1 MNKNSEENRKIDEI
15 TLKEFVQILENRY
28 LKGPD
33 TAKPE
38 EINDALAQ
46 AVMNLHAGNR
56 RIVSRPAKGVRRAYY
71 LSAEFLVGRA
81 VYNNLLALG
90 LDKSVSKLLRDAGSD
105 YDTFENIEDA
115 GLGNGGLGR
124 LAACFADS
132 AAALKV
138 PFVGYGIRYKYGIFK
153 QQIENGCQ
161 VEAPHDWT
169 KWGDPWSLKVVSDTQ
184 RVSFDDLEVL
194 AVPYDMPVFGYR
206 NDHATYIRLWE
217 AHPTTPFDFEL
228 FNKQKYDAALAE
240 KNAAENISRVLY
252 PADDT
257 DEGKK
262 LRLRQQYFFASAS
275 LKDVICRYKEAYG
288 NDFSHFAEENIFQLN
303 DTHPVVAIPEF
314 LRIMCEEEHTEFTE
328 ALDIAKK
335 CFAYTNHTVMSE
347 ALEKWDVKLFESIL
361 SRVYKYVERLD
372 SVLEGELSDKDI
384 TSDEAEA
391 MKIICDGRICMANIA
406 LFICTRVNGVAAIH
420 TDILKRNVFAN
431 WNRIYPG
438 KIINITNGITQ
449 RRWLGVANPELAA
462 FTTRL
467 LGDDKWLCELS
478 RISGLAKYANDSA
491 AREDFNSIKRYR
503 RRVLSDLIRERE
515 GKLIDPDSVFD
526 IQIKRI
532 HEYKRQLLNALAVLE
547 MYFEIKDGTLKNI
560 QPVSVIFG
568 GKAAPGYRRAKSV
581 IKLIC
586 ELERLIAADE
596 QVSKYLNVHFIT
608 GYNVS
613 YAEKLVGAADLSEQI
628 STAGTEASGTGNM
641 KMMLNGALTL
651 GTLDGANVEIV
662 KEAGKE
668 NNYIFGALVEEIER
682 IRSSYDPI
690 ALYEKDARIK
700 RVLDA
705 LKDGTLDDGGSGD
718 FADLYDSLI
727 IETGADRYFLLY
739 DFDSYLRTKLRAIS
753 DFSDRSKTAK
763 MGILN
768 MASSGVFSSD
778 RSIRNYHEKIWSR
791 STGGQGAC
799 EV

>member
-1 MNKNSEENRKIDEI
+1 
-15 TLKEFVQILENRY
+15 
-28 LKGPD
+28 
-33 TAKPE
+33 
-38 EINDALAQ
+38 
-46 AVMNLHAGNR
+46 
-56 RIVSRPAKGVRRAYY
+56 
-71 LSAEFLVGRA
+71 
-81 VYNNLLALG
+81 
-90 LDKSVSKLLRDAGSD
+90 
-105 YDTFENIEDA
+105 
-115 GLGNGGLGR
+115 
-124 LAACFADS
+124 
-132 AAALKV
+132 
-138 PFVGYGIRYKYGIFK
+138 
-153 QQIENGCQ
+153 
-161 VEAPHDWT
+161 
-169 KWGDPWSLKVVSDTQ
+169 
-184 RVSFDDLEVL
+184 
-194 AVPYDMPVFGYR
+194 
-206 NDHATYIRLWE
+206 
-217 AHPTTPFDFEL
+217 
-228 FNKQKYDAALAE
+228 
-240 KNAAENISRVLY
+240 
-252 PADDT
+252 
-257 DEGKK
+257 
-262 LRLRQQYFFASAS
+262 
-275 LKDVICRYKEAYG
+275 
-288 NDFSHFAEENIFQLN
+288 
-303 DTHPVVAIPEF
+303 
-314 LRIMCEEEHTEFTE
+314 
-328 ALDIAKK
+328 
-335 CFAYTNHTVMSE
+335 
-347 ALEKWDVKLFESIL
+347 
-361 SRVYKYVERLD
+361 
-372 SVLEGELSDKDI
+372 
-384 TSDEAEA
+384 
-391 MKIICDGRICMANIA
+391 
-406 LFICTRVNGVAAIH
+406 
-420 TDILKRNVFAN
+420 
-431 WNRIYPG
+431 
-438 KIINITNGITQ
+438 
-449 RRWLGVANPELAA
+449 
-462 FTTRL
+462 
-467 LGDDKWLCELS
+467 
-478 RISGLAKYANDSA
+478 
-491 AREDFNSIKRYR
+491 
-503 RRVLSDLIRERE
+503 
-515 GKLIDPDSVFD
+515 
-526 IQIKRI
+526 
-532 HEYKRQLLNALAVLE
+532 